1 MSIIECVHFCVSIIA
16 YVHFSG
22 DFHLGFVCVHKYLPD
37 LLKTESSMDTLYS
50 MNLPTK
56 KKNLHKFHEQ
66 IQNLPFP
73 LRLWGGLGK
82 GYYPANDPEF
92 SISPE
97 QGPMLGGGIQ
107 GL

>member
-1 MSIIECVHFCVSIIA
+1 
-16 YVHFSG
+16 
-22 DFHLGFVCVHKYLPD
+22 
-37 LLKTESSMDTLYS
+37 MDTLYS